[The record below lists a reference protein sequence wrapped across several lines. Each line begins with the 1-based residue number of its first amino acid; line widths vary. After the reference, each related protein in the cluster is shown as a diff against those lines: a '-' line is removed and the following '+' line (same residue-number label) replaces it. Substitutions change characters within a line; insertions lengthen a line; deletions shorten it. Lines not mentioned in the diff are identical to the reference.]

1 MMTPYREEL
10 GNRMI
15 RLYGFE
21 HEAVVEFFRL
31 CEVLLDNEWNKN
43 LLTILV
49 EAHEDDPLFEE
60 I

>member
-10 GNRMI
+10 ATRLI

-21 HEAVVEFFRL
+21 NDIVVEFFKL

-49 EAHEDDPLFEE
+49 EAHEEDPFFEE